1 MNRKG
6 LDFPGIAGIQA
17 DDNGNVY
24 ILDSKE
30 CLVKVF
36 DARGNPIRSFGRK
49 GKGPGEF
56 ENLLGMSLSGQ
67 VLSVFDMGAA
77 NISRFS
83 LEGRPIGDI
92 DLKAFVGPYASIPLA
107 ESDGV
112 VYVYGTSMDK
122 DQNVLRRIMRY
133 DTADRT
139 SRVLFESQP
148 EPFEPSKINPF
159 SGHHLLQALPGGGA
173 VWVYT
178 REYVLNIMKA
188 DGAPELRRTQEYK
201 RVRITEKCKQD
212 MKQRF
217 KENPTLK
224 DYTLDLP
231 EFYPPISY
239 IAVADNGWIIVAVQ
253 DADAQQRFDVFGG
266 PQYEYLG
273 SFTHSKQ
280 EVLRVIKGG
289 MGYFHA
295 SNEEGFPT
303 IKRYEIEVLK

>member
-1 MNRKG
+1 
-6 LDFPGIAGIQA
+6 
-17 DDNGNVY
+17 
-24 ILDSKE
+24 
-30 CLVKVF
+30 
-36 DARGNPIRSFGRK
+36 
-49 GKGPGEF
+49 
-56 ENLLGMSLSGQ
+56 MSLSGQ

-178 REYVLNIMKA
+178 GEYALNILKP
-188 DGAPELRRTQEYK
+188 DGTPGLSRTHDYT
-201 RVRITEKCKQD
+201 RVRIKAQKKKELIRT
-212 MKQRF
+212 F
-217 KENPTLK
+217 NENPGAK
-224 DYTLDLP
+224 SYTLELP
-231 EFYPPISY
+231 DFYPPIYY
-239 IAVADNGWIIVAVQ
+239 IAVADNGWIIVADMVN
-253 DADAQQRFDVFGG
+253 DDPHDTHFDVFGG
-266 PQYEYLG
+266 PECKHLG
-273 SFTHSKQ
+273 SFTHSKA
-280 EVLRVIKGG
+280 EMLRVVKAG
-289 MGYFHA
+289 MAYFQA
-295 SNEEGFPT
+295 ENEEGFPT
-303 IKRYEIEVLK
+303 IKRYEIELLK